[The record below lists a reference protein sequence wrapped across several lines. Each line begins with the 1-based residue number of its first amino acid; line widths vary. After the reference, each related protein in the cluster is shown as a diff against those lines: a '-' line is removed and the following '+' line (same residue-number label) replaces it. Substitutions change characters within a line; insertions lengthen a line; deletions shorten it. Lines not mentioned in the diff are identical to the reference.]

1 MAMFSETGMNSVIKF
16 SPICRQNKH
25 FIELKEFFSFELTP
39 NPFVVFVV
47 VVVFVFV
54 VVFVVV
60 FVLFSYG
67 DRIPRSY
74 VARSFAIVSMITFQV
89 VFNTLVSSISVGITS
104 ATVNVHYTLYGA
116 EVRYVVKFI

>member
-47 VVVFVFV
+47 VVVVFCFLFFVFC
-54 VVFVVV
+54 FC
-60 FVLFSYG
+60 
-67 DRIPRSY
+67 
-74 VARSFAIVSMITFQV
+74 AFQ
-89 VFNTLVSSISVGITS
+89 L
-104 ATVNVHYTLYGA
+104 
-116 EVRYVVKFI
+116 R